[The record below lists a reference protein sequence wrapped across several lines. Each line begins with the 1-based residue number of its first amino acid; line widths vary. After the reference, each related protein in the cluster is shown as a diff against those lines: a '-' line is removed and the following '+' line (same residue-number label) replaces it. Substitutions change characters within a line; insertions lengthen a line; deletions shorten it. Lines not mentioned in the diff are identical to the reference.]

1 MAKALRSYAQ
11 TSVSPGQSREG
22 IEQLLRRVGVEVW
35 RWTTGPA
42 VEGIEFA
49 LPRPG
54 KADVGYRLVIRFENQ
69 AERGR
74 MLRVLYWYLKSKIEA
89 IEEGLVS
96 MEQEFLSHMLMPGG
110 DTVYEAVA
118 AEGLERLVAPAAIAL
133 PSPRG

>member
-1 MAKALRSYAQ
+1 VTKALRSYAQ
-11 TSVSPGQSREG
+11 TSVSPGQSREN
-22 IEQLLRRVGVEVW
+22 IEKLLRRVGVEAW
-35 RWTTGPA
+35 RWTTGPD

-54 KADVGYRLVIRFENQ
+54 KAAAGYRLVIRFENQ

-110 DTVYEAVA
+110 DTVYEAVT

-133 PSPRG
+133 PAPRG